1 MDAQLKERVLSC
13 NCLFMKDLN
22 SSVETLTKKTEVLLK
37 AYDGRQSRIAVLE
50 GEKQKLQSKVKGLM
64 DEIGQLQEENKVLRM
79 ASALKGDTEN
89 VGETKRKISQMV
101 REIDRCIAMMND

>member
-1 MDAQLKERVLSC
+1 
-13 NCLFMKDLN
+13 MKDLN

-37 AYDGRQSRIAVLE
+37 AYDGRASRIAVLE
-50 GEKQKLQSKVKGLM
+50 AEKQKLQGKVSDLVG
-64 DEIGQLQEENKVLRM
+64 EIEQLKEENKVLRM

-101 REIDRCIAMMND
+101 REIDRCIAMLND